1 MQRIFLSWA
10 RAIAAALAAV
20 VYLIV
25 ELVAPADRVLG
36 MIVILC
42 ASVVA
47 GAAYKL
53 ATYRFSPTTVLRVAL
68 PIDTLLIAGMTVALG
83 RPGLLAIAYFWSIAL
98 AALLLGPRETLGN
111 TVLAMVCAAVVPYL
125 VFGHRIDYVI
135 VVTDVLVL
143 ALVGGLLSLL
153 PITVERAEQALE
165 LEARVDAA
173 ALGIADRIR
182 STIDFDEI
190 VEYALDEML
199 RVTGTARAVLRLTG
213 EDPHFIQQ
221 LRPGVGA
228 LDPEPSAVHLVVE
241 ELRQPVV
248 YHDRDE
254 ARNDAGALAYMER
267 YDVHALIGY
276 PVLEGGRV
284 VGAIGFHDDK
294 PRGWEDAVP
303 LLDRVVPQLAT
314 ALSQAR
320 LFARQRETVER
331 LEELAALREELVA
344 TVSHELR
351 TPLTSTIGFLRT
363 LQRADVDFSDEQ
375 RDAFL
380 QLALTQA
387 ERLGDLVTDLLEL
400 SRLERNVL
408 PLEPARVDL
417 GEVVREV
424 SELAP
429 GVPVLELEPLLVC
442 HVDPRR
448 IRQVVENLV
457 ANAFRHG
464 AGDVVV
470 RGERRDGHV
479 CLEIIDHGPDI
490 PDDVIPH
497 LFVPFARWGAAE
509 GSGLGLAIARG
520 LVEAH
525 GGTLDYRPSRA
536 GRPHAFVVELPAT

>member
-20 VYLIV
+20 VYLVV

-47 GAAYKL
+47 GAAYHL
-53 ATYRFSPTTVLRVAL
+53 ATRRFSPTTVLRVAL

-111 TVLAMVCAAVVPYL
+111 TLLAMVCAAVVPYL

-153 PITVERAEQALE
+153 PITVERAEQTLE
-165 LEARVDAA
+165 LEARLDAA
-173 ALGIADRIR
+173 ALSIADRIR

-190 VEYALDEML
+190 VEYALDEMQQ
-199 RVTGTARAVLRLTG
+199 VTGAGRAVLRLTG
-213 EDPHFIQQ
+213 DDPHFIQR
-221 LRPGVGA
+221 LRPGVDA
-228 LDPEPSAVHLVVE
+228 LDPKPSAAHLVVE

-248 YHDRDE
+248 YYDRDE
-254 ARNDAGALAYMER
+254 ARGDPGVLAYMER
-267 YDVHALIGY
+267 YDVQALIGY

-294 PRGWEDAVP
+294 PRRWEDAVP
-303 LLDRVVPQLAT
+303 LLDRVVPQLAS
-314 ALSQAR
+314 ALAQAR

-331 LEELAALREELVA
+331 LEELASLREELVA

-375 RDAFL
+375 RDEFL

-429 GVPVLELEPLLVC
+429 GVPVLELEPQLVC

-448 IRQVVENLV
+448 IHQVVENLV

-536 GRPHAFVVELPAT
+536 GRPHAFVVELPAA